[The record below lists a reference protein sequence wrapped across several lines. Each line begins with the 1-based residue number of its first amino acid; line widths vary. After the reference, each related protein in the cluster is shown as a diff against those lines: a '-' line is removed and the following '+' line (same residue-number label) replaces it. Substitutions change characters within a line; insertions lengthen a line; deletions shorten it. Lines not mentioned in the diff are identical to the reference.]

1 MRQDS
6 VSGSILWLQMAVLA
20 TKQNSTILPW
30 TRPRQRQTM
39 IPMACGRMFRVIYT
53 LHAMEEARF
62 LFCPPQ
68 VNCSRNF
75 LCQTLQ
81 LLPIWLSVV
90 RMGPPSMRLVGAVL
104 QAGVMAMVASMLSA
118 LIMLVE
124 NGAGSTVF
132 QNQQQQSAQQS
143 PQLLRAA
150 PPHIQ
155 PPAKPLL
162 RKQQPLLRVNAWVM
176 IPAARAATR

>member
-1 MRQDS
+1 M
-6 VSGSILWLQMAVLA
+6 GAVLA

-30 TRPRQRQTM
+30 TRPRRRQTM
-39 IPMACGRMFRVIYT
+39 IPMACGRMFRATCT

-75 LCQTLQ
+75 PCQTLQ

-90 RMGPPSMRLVGAVL
+90 RMGPPSMRLVVAVL
-104 QAGVMAMVASMLSA
+104 QAGVMAMVALMLSA
-118 LIMLVE
+118 LIILVE

-132 QNQQQQSAQQS
+132 QNQQPQSVHQQLLQLPPQPIEPAPQHP

-150 PPHIQ
+150 PPHT
-155 PPAKPLL
+155 PPPTPVL
-162 RKQQPLLRVNAWVM
+162 QQPLLRVNAWVM